1 MTWVPKL
8 NLRGPQ
14 GNVGPRGFTGDAG
27 LSAYEVAVQDGFVGG
42 EAAWLAS
49 LVGDSGPAGEQGIPG
64 PVGGV
69 GPAGDSAYTVAVQN
83 GFVGNQA
90 AWLASLVGAQ
100 GIQGPAGEGLMFT
113 WNGTQLGV
121 KLESDPSYAFTNLL
135 GPTGNTGATGASA
148 YEVAVADGFIGT
160 EEQWLESLVGPKGD
174 PGDIA
179 NLPDRLQPTGGSIT
193 TAVQLD
199 ATTEAGWYRV
209 AAAATPW
216 NAAGALSVQ
225 PLPSGATQL
234 LVTGTNPVGAG
245 PERAMGYV
253 RVWDGS
259 LWTRWQSV
267 DLSDMLMITTGDAV
281 LITEDGR
288 RILAVRPSP

>member
-1 MTWVPKL
+1 MTWVPKV
-8 NLRGPQ
+8 NIRGPQ
-14 GNVGPRGFTGDAG
+14 GAVGPRGFAGDDG
-27 LSAYEVAVQDGFVGG
+27 LSAYEVAVN
-42 EAAWLAS
+42 
-49 LVGDSGPAGEQGIPG
+49 
-64 PVGGV
+64 
-69 GPAGDSAYTVAVQN
+69 N
-83 GFVGNQA
+83 GFVGDQA
-90 AWLASLVGAQ
+90 EWLASLVGAQ
-100 GIQGPAGEGLMFT
+100 GPQGSAGEGLMFT
-113 WNGTQLGV
+113 WSGTQLGV
-121 KLESDPSYAFTNLL
+121 KLDSDTTYSFTDLV

-148 YEVAVADGFIGT
+148 YQVAVSNGFIGT

-199 ATTEAGWYRV
+199 ETTEAGWYRV

-267 DLSDMLMITTGDAV
+267 DLSDMLMMTTGDAV